1 MADRLVDLAEAL
13 EAVAEAMDAE
23 TEILSLSARAD
34 FAARAERKVICIEQA
49 ASLMERMPKRAP
61 DVSERERLR
70 QAASRLEAASR
81 RNAEALAR
89 TLEATRRVVA
99 CLSEAARSA
108 STTGTYGPDGRA
120 RPSAEAVATIDR
132 SA

>member
-61 DVSERERLR
+61 DVCPSGSGSGRPLRGWRR
-70 QAASRLEAASR
+70 QAGAM
-81 RNAEALAR
+81 
-89 TLEATRRVVA
+89 
-99 CLSEAARSA
+99 
-108 STTGTYGPDGRA
+108 P
-120 RPSAEAVATIDR
+120 RPSPGR
-132 SA
+132 SKQPAGSLPV